1 MTSTIINQILIIM
14 KKVLFIIAVLSVTF
28 AANAQSVQFYST
40 FDTLS
45 TVQLRQEIV
54 NLNNG
59 VADFRNDYL
68 IGVGLQV
75 GGSVLAGLATL
86 AKEPSVGTAVL
97 VAGSIAAMAGTIMQ
111 IVGVSKLTKN
121 KLQVDKNGIVYK
133 FN

>member
-1 MTSTIINQILIIM
+1 MFSI
-14 KKVLFIIAVLSVTF
+14 
-28 AANAQSVQFYST
+28 
-40 FDTLS
+40 
-45 TVQLRQEIV
+45 VQLRQEIV